1 MRKGI
6 DGHDRKL
13 VAAECPNIH
22 VTLEYDEEG
31 KQQVILNGKNVN
43 GFIRTEEVGNMA
55 SATSVYPVVRTK
67 LVELQRKL
75 AESTDVIM
83 DGRDIGTCVLPNA
96 QVKIYLTASSKTRAQ
111 RRYDELTAKG
121 VFCDFDEIEKDI
133 IDRDY
138 RDMHR
143 ETSPLKQAEDAVLV
157 DSSEMNIDQVVE
169 AIRSIY
175 EPYVLNTAVTSE
187 YYVPT
192 VEEFRAR
199 ITRTL
204 ERYPYIVALKDGQII
219 GYIYASPLS
228 PRHAYSW
235 AAETSIYIRQNM
247 RRTGAGSRLYKALSA
262 ICMKQHVLNLYAR
275 IAFADP
281 EDEFL
286 VNASA
291 RFHQAIGFSKA
302 AEFHRG
308 IP

>member
-1 MRKGI
+1 MLSGTGK
-6 DGHDRKL
+6 D
-13 VAAECPNIH
+13 VQVMENQ
-22 VTLEYDEEG
+22 VTLRFAVPD
-31 KQQVILNGKNVN
+31 
-43 GFIRTEEVGNMA
+43 
-55 SATSVYPVVRTK
+55 
-67 LVELQRKL
+67 
-75 AESTDVIM
+75 
-83 DGRDIGTCVLPNA
+83 
-96 QVKIYLTASSKTRAQ
+96 
-111 RRYDELTAKG
+111 
-121 VFCDFDEIEKDI
+121 
-133 IDRDY
+133 
-138 RDMHR
+138 
-143 ETSPLKQAEDAVLV
+143 DAA
-157 DSSEMNIDQVVE
+157 

-192 VEEFRAR
+192 EEEFRAR
-199 ITRTL
+199 ITRTR
-204 ERYPYIVALKDGQII
+204 ERYPYIVAVKDGQII

-302 AEFHRG
+302 AEFHRVFHKFG
-308 IP
+308 RWYNAIWMEKLLGGHPEGTMPEVIPFPQLQLTDEDLKAY

>member
-1 MRKGI
+1 M
-6 DGHDRKL
+6 
-13 VAAECPNIH
+13 ENE
-22 VTLEYDEEG
+22 VTLR
-31 KQQVILNGKNVN
+31 
-43 GFIRTEEVGNMA
+43 FAR
-55 SATSVYPVVRTK
+55 P
-67 LVELQRKL
+67 
-75 AESTDVIM
+75 
-83 DGRDIGTCVLPNA
+83 
-96 QVKIYLTASSKTRAQ
+96 
-111 RRYDELTAKG
+111 
-121 VFCDFDEIEKDI
+121 
-133 IDRDY
+133 
-138 RDMHR
+138 
-143 ETSPLKQAEDAVLV
+143 EDA
-157 DSSEMNIDQVVE
+157 E

-228 PRHAYSW
+228 PRHAYTW
-235 AAETSIYIRQNM
+235 AAETSIYIRQNV

-302 AEFHRG
+302 AEFHRVFHKFG
-308 IP
+308 RWYNAIWMEKLLGGHPEGAMPEVILFPRLQLTDEDLRGY

>member
-1 MRKGI
+1 M
-6 DGHDRKL
+6 
-13 VAAECPNIH
+13 ENQ
-22 VTLEYDEEG
+22 VTLRFAVPD
-31 KQQVILNGKNVN
+31 
-43 GFIRTEEVGNMA
+43 
-55 SATSVYPVVRTK
+55 
-67 LVELQRKL
+67 
-75 AESTDVIM
+75 
-83 DGRDIGTCVLPNA
+83 
-96 QVKIYLTASSKTRAQ
+96 
-111 RRYDELTAKG
+111 
-121 VFCDFDEIEKDI
+121 
-133 IDRDY
+133 
-138 RDMHR
+138 
-143 ETSPLKQAEDAVLV
+143 DA
-157 DSSEMNIDQVVE
+157 E

-262 ICMKQHVLNLYAR
+262 ICMKQHVLNL
-275 IAFADP
+275 
-281 EDEFL
+281 

-302 AEFHRG
+302 AEFHRVFHKFG
-308 IP
+308 RWYNAIWMEKLLGGHPEGTMPEVIPFPQLQLTDEDLKAY